1 MGLKEKVQEVRDF
14 LKDYPNVKLIAAT
27 KYMTL
32 EGTKELIDAGITEI
46 GENRAI
52 CF

>member
-32 EGTKELIDAGITEI
+32 EGTKELIDAGT
-46 GENRAI
+46 RAASGSSSI
-52 CF
+52 A